1 MLNYLC
7 KNAGSM
13 QDFNNK
19 ITLTDQQ
26 KVDVLLKA
34 LDERYNA
41 LHIIRDRVQNVCLW
55 VLALFITAAGWLLQ
69 STHSFTNSERAFFTT
84 MIITSVIIVRIFYL
98 KDLEKGFKT
107 QQQIQA
113 KIEDA
118 LGLCKKGIFMEGS
131 IYPEDWLNAG
141 TKKGK
146 GKFFDHNYLLI
157 YLGTIFLIL
166 SIWIS

>member
-1 MLNYLC
+1 
-7 KNAGSM
+7 M
-13 QDFNNK
+13 QDSTNNK
-19 ITLTDQQ
+19 IILTDQQ

-34 LDERYNA
+34 LEERYNA

-55 VLALFITAAGWLLQ
+55 VLGLFITAAGWLLQ
-69 STHSFTNSERAFFTT
+69 STHSFTNSERVFFSI
-84 MIITSVIIVRIFYL
+84 MIITSIIIVRVFYL

-118 LGLCKKGIFMEGS
+118 LGLCKKGIFLEDS
-131 IYPEDWLNAG
+131 IYPEDWSNAG
-141 TKKGK
+141 TKNGK
-146 GKFFDHNYLLI
+146 GKFFSHNYLLI